1 MKTLL
6 NRLIVSYTLLSIK
19 PWNKFC
25 LHFLIILSIRLY
37 FINHVYADSWY
48 NLSYWIDLS
57 DQLCRI
63 DQAMGYYPENESIK
77 PYSTT
82 QKEPENENSIINAS
96 YDEQA
101 ALVNTQINDLVLL
114 SQRQLTIDELLKV
127 LPAYTDDCYTLSNI
141 KYFETYEYQ
150 LLEAAVRETKSP
162 DLLNILAILNAN
174 YLIYNEYLIQH
185 PKDPIGLQY
194 HLITKAIAIYSRE
207 MGI

>member
-1 MKTLL
+1 M
-6 NRLIVSYTLLSIK
+6 NRK
-19 PWNKFC
+19 KG
-25 LHFLIILSIRLY
+25 
-37 FINHVYADSWY
+37 ADSWY
-48 NLSYWIDLS
+48 NLS

-127 LPAYTDDCYTLSNI
+127 LPDYRMIATHC
-141 KYFETYEYQ
+141 
-150 LLEAAVRETKSP
+150 
-162 DLLNILAILNAN
+162 
-174 YLIYNEYLIQH
+174 LISTFRGSC
-185 PKDPIGLQY
+185 KRD
-194 HLITKAIAIYSRE
+194 
-207 MGI
+207 